1 MAIFIASRRFKIPW
15 RSGAI
20 YAQRKLVAAARMH
33 VVRIAK
39 HVRLMRYGRSTVVVA
54 STWRELQTSKA

>member
-1 MAIFIASRRFKIPW
+1 MAIFIASRRFKIP
-15 RSGAI
+15 GPI
-20 YAQRKLVAAARMH
+20 YAQRKLVAAARIH

-54 STWRELQTSKA
+54 STWRELQTNKA